1 MHQPRWKA
9 LFICGSL
16 NQTRQMHQIAQALPE
31 CDPFYTP
38 YYGDGFVEACR
49 RLGLIDFTILGWPWR
64 KKCMRYLRRHGLRM
78 DHEGRRLGN
87 EYDLVVTCSDV
98 LMPKNISGPNQD
110 RPVVAVQE
118 GITDPQGF
126 WFWARKVLPF
136 VVPRW
141 AAGTA
146 WTGTSNAYSKM
157 CVASDGYRDHFVAL
171 GADPDKLVVTGIPNF
186 DDCARYR
193 DNDFPQRDY
202 VLVCTS
208 DTRETLKFDNR
219 RRFIARAVTIAAGR
233 PLIFKLHPNED
244 PVRSRREILRLAP
257 QAQVFHEGCAE
268 EMVANAQV
276 LICQYSTLA
285 FVGLA
290 LGKEVHSYFDVDQLA
305 RLLPR
310 QGGGAAAEIAQ
321 VCRDLVAETAGARST
336 TAREKA
342 AAASEHRALPT
353 AEVAS

>member
-1 MHQPRWKA
+1 MQQTRWKA

-31 CDPFYTP
+31 CEAFFTS
-38 YYGDGFVEACR
+38 YYGDGFVELCR

-64 KKCMRYLRRHGLRM
+64 KKCMRYLRRHGLPM
-78 DHEGRRLGN
+78 DHEGQRLGN
-87 EYDLVVTCSDV
+87 DYDLVITCSDV
-98 LMPKNISGPNQD
+98 LVPRNVRD

-118 GITDPQGF
+118 GITDPEGF

-146 WTGTSNAYSKM
+146 WTGTSNQYTRM
-157 CVASDGYRDHFVAL
+157 CVASEGYRDHFVRL

-193 DNDFPQRDY
+193 ANSFPLRDY

-219 RRFIARAVTIAAGR
+219 RRFIQRAVAIAAGR
-233 PLIFKLHPNED
+233 PLVFKLHPNED
-244 PVRSRREILRLAP
+244 PERSTREIARWAP
-257 QAQVFHEGCAE
+257 GAQVFHSGSAE
-268 EMVANAQV
+268 EMVANAEV

-290 LGKEVHSYFDVDQLA
+290 LGKEVHSYFDLDQLR
-305 RLLPR
+305 RLLPV
-310 QGGGAAAEIAQ
+310 QGGGAATHIAQ
-321 VCRDLVAETAGARST
+321 VCREVLAETAAERAEQRAHAHDEHPGFP
-336 TAREKA
+336 A
-342 AAASEHRALPT
+342 AG
-353 AEVAS
+353 VAS